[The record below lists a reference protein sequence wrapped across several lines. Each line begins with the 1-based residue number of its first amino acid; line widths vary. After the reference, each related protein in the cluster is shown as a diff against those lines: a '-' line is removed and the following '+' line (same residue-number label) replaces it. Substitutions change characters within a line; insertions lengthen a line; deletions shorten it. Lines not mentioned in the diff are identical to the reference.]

1 MSEPQ
6 GMFSQRSED
15 VGTLTERTCL
25 EGANSKL
32 TLRSQGETFRKCLQM
47 VMGWSGL
54 GWGWKSPSGSLIL
67 ASFLFFLDSPL
78 FHVSASIDSGVVRS
92 SISSPDY
99 PNLFSRRCFY
109 YYYYW
114 FLLEYIRESLS
125 FSQLLMLSEIFLFG
139 SMNIRAG
146 LLSTTSLRQQ
156 TRERNNLAAV
166 CL

>member
-1 MSEPQ
+1 MLANGDGVERAGF
-6 GMFSQRSED
+6 GME
-15 VGTLTERTCL
+15 VTIW
-25 EGANSKL
+25 KPY
-32 TLRSQGETFRKCLQM
+32 
-47 VMGWSGL
+47 L
-54 GWGWKSPSGSLIL
+54 GFVPV
-67 ASFLFFLDSPL
+67 FFLDSPL

-99 PNLFSRRCFY
+99 PNLFSRRCFYY